1 MRRFTPPA
9 AFIPA
14 FIAIL
19 AALTPTPVTA
29 QVADPVMDYCSNV
42 GCSSV
47 VSLLNPCGGGASN
60 SSLQQD
66 LTYTVTADL
75 GSCECNSRFFNALS
89 ECLGCVT
96 SQGKNRPVIDNQI
109 NWTNSCKSYGF
120 KFTDAPIPYQPPTSG
135 GSSSGG
141 LGGGAIAGIVI
152 GVLVLAGAAGGF
164 FFYRNR
170 KGGRSKN
177 SLFKRPYTAAN
188 ASGSYEPTNN
198 QTGFNTYSN
207 FQHDEYPDSNQQQQQ
222 GYSDYD
228 QNNYYGSGQNGDDS
242 MAMSNLQ
249 HSSYIPPPI
258 PMSPSAVAAVA
269 STTGA
274 GGIQRPLGD
283 PRPSDQFPQS
293 LRVKA
298 NNEWE
303 DQNHSNRQN
312 EYASDLISND
322 HLLYNDKAVIED
334 DEDELEPPRARD
346 RYRNDRDDF
355 TQRRSMTPPRAN
367 MQSYRDEF
375 TRPSFDRE
383 PRRNSGSERG
393 SVSGLRVAAGG
404 GGGSGYNSQDEGSE
418 GLQSGRLDM
427 GESPESARR
436 RRAAELFS
444 AEGNR
449 R

>member
-1 MRRFTPPA
+1 MRRFTPA

-19 AALTPTPVTA
+19 AAHSTTVNA
-29 QVADPVMDYCSNV
+29 QSDPVMDYCSNV
-42 GCSSV
+42 GCSTV

-66 LTYTVTADL
+66 LTFTVTPDL

-89 ECLGCVT
+89 ECLGCIS
-96 SQGKNRPVIDNQI
+96 SQNKNHPVIDTQI
-109 NWTNSCKSYGF
+109 NWTNNCKAYGF
-120 KFTDAPIPYQPPTSG
+120 NMTDAPIPYTPPTSS
-135 GSSSGG
+135 GSSQG
-141 LGGGAIAGIVI
+141 LGAGAIAGIVV
-152 GVLVLAGAAGGF
+152 GVLVLIGAGGF
-164 FFYRNR
+164 FFLKNWRR
-170 KGGRSKN
+170 RSKN
-177 SLFKRPYTAAN
+177 SIFERPYTAAN

-198 QTGFNTYSN
+198 QAGFNTYSN
-207 FQHDEYPDSNQQQQQ
+207 YQHDEYPDNNQNQQG

-249 HSSYIPPPI
+249 HSNYIPPPI

-269 STTGA
+269 STTGI
-274 GGIQRPLGD
+274 GSIQRPLGE

-293 LRVKA
+293 LRVGASK
-298 NNEWE
+298 EW
-303 DQNHSNRQN
+303 DDNNRQN
-312 EYASDLISND
+312 EYTSDLVSND
-322 HLLYNDKAVIED
+322 HLLHNDKAVIED
-334 DEDELEPPRARD
+334 DNDELEPPRARD

-404 GGGSGYNSQDEGSE
+404 SGYNSQDEGSE
-418 GLQSGRLDM
+418 GRLDM

-444 AEGNR
+444 AEGSR

>member
-1 MRRFTPPA
+1 MRRSTLA

-14 FIAIL
+14 LIAIL
-19 AALTPTPVTA
+19 AAHNPVSA
-29 QVADPVMDYCSNV
+29 QADPVMEYCAGT

-47 VSLLNPCGGGASN
+47 VTLLNPCGGGASN

-66 LTYTVTADL
+66 FTYTVTPDL
-75 GSCECNSRFFNALS
+75 GSCECNSQFFNALS
-89 ECLGCVT
+89 SCLGC
-96 SQGKNRPVIDNQI
+96 
-109 NWTNSCKSYGF
+109 
-120 KFTDAPIPYQPPTSG
+120 
-135 GSSSGG
+135 
-141 LGGGAIAGIVI
+141 
-152 GVLVLAGAAGGF
+152 
-164 FFYRNR
+164 
-170 KGGRSKN
+170 
-177 SLFKRPYTAAN
+177 
-188 ASGSYEPTNN
+188 PTNN
-198 QTGFNTYSN
+198 QAGFNTYN
-207 FQHDEYPDSNQQQQQ
+207 NYQHDEYPSNG

-228 QNNYYGSGQNGDDS
+228 QQNYYGSGQNGDDS

-249 HSSYIPPPI
+249 HSNYIPPPM

-269 STTGA
+269 SAT
-274 GGIQRPLGD
+274 GGIQRPLGE

-293 LRVKA
+293 LRPDK
-298 NNEWE
+298 EW
-303 DQNHSNRQN
+303 DSSDNTQRHS
-312 EYASDLISND
+312 EYTSDLISND

-334 DEDELEPPRARD
+334 DDEGVLEPPRARD

-393 SVSGLRVAAGG
+393 SISGLRVAAGA
-404 GGGSGYNSQDEGSE
+404 GSGYNSQDESSE
-418 GLQSGRLDM
+418 GGLQSGRLDLSD
-427 GESPESARR
+427 SPESARR

-444 AEGNR
+444 AEGTR

>member
-1 MRRFTPPA
+1 MRRSTLA

-14 FIAIL
+14 LIAIL
-19 AALTPTPVTA
+19 AAHNPVNA
-29 QVADPVMDYCSNV
+29 QADPVMEYCSAT

-47 VSLLNPCGGGASN
+47 FTLLNPCGGGASN

-66 LTYTVTADL
+66 LTYTVTPDL
-75 GSCECNSRFFNALS
+75 GSCECNSQFFNALS
-89 ECLGCVT
+89 SCLGCVS
-96 SQGKNRPVIDNQI
+96 SQGKNSPSIDTQI
-109 NWTNSCKSYGF
+109 NWTNSCIAAGF
-120 KFTDAPIPYQPPTSG
+120 NFTQDPIPYQPPTSG
-135 GSSSGG
+135 GSDGSGGG
-141 LGGGAIAGIVI
+141 LGSGAIAGIVI
-152 GVLVLAGAAGGF
+152 ALLVVAGAGGF
-164 FFYRNR
+164 FFWRTRGSGKRN
-170 KGGRSKN
+170 KN
-177 SLFKRPYTAAN
+177 SIFERPYTAAN

-198 QTGFNTYSN
+198 QAGFNTYN
-207 FQHDEYPDSNQQQQQ
+207 NYQQDEYSSNGGGNG

-228 QNNYYGSGQNGDDS
+228 QQNYYGSGQHGDDS

-249 HSSYIPPPI
+249 HSNYIPPPM

-269 STTGA
+269 SAA
-274 GGIQRPLGD
+274 GGIQRPLGE

-293 LRVKA
+293 LRPEWDA
-298 NNEWE
+298 NN
-303 DQNHSNRQN
+303 QRNN
-312 EYASDLISND
+312 EHELTSDLISSD

-334 DEDELEPPRARD
+334 DDELEPPRARD

-393 SVSGLRVAAGG
+393 SVSGLRVAAGA
-404 GGGSGYNSQDEGSE
+404 GSGYNSQDESSE
-418 GLQSGRLDM
+418 GVLQSGQLDL
-427 GESPESARR
+427 GDSPENARR

-444 AEGNR
+444 AEGTR

>member
-1 MRRFTPPA
+1 MRRSTLA

-14 FIAIL
+14 LIAIL
-19 AALTPTPVTA
+19 AAHNPVSA
-29 QVADPVMDYCSNV
+29 QADPVMEYCAGT

-47 VSLLNPCGGGASN
+47 VTLLNPCGGGASN

-66 LTYTVTADL
+66 FTYTVTPDL
-75 GSCECNSRFFNALS
+75 GSCECNSQFFNALS
-89 ECLGCVT
+89 SCLGCVS
-96 SQGKNRPVIDNQI
+96 SQGKNFPAIDTQI
-109 NWTNSCKSYGF
+109 NWTNSCKAAGF
-120 KFTDAPIPYQPPTSG
+120 NFTQNPIPYQPPTSG
-135 GSSSGG
+135 GSDRSGGGG
-141 LGGGAIAGIVI
+141 LGGGAIAGIV
-152 GVLVLAGAAGGF
+152 VALLVVAGAGGF
-164 FFYRNR
+164 LFWRSR
-170 KGGRSKN
+170 GGGRRSKN
-177 SLFKRPYTAAN
+177 SIFERPYTAAN

-198 QTGFNTYSN
+198 QAGFNTYN
-207 FQHDEYPDSNQQQQQ
+207 NYQHDEYPSNG

-228 QNNYYGSGQNGDDS
+228 QQNYYGSGQNGDDS

-249 HSSYIPPPI
+249 HSNYIPPPM

-269 STTGA
+269 SAT
-274 GGIQRPLGD
+274 GGIQRPLGE

-293 LRVKA
+293 LRPDK
-298 NNEWE
+298 EW
-303 DQNHSNRQN
+303 DSSDNTQRHS
-312 EYASDLISND
+312 EYTSDLISND

-334 DEDELEPPRARD
+334 DDEGVLEPPRARD

-393 SVSGLRVAAGG
+393 SISGLRVAAGA
-404 GGGSGYNSQDEGSE
+404 GSGYNSQDETSE
-418 GLQSGRLDM
+418 GGLQSGRLDLSD
-427 GESPESARR
+427 SPESARR

-444 AEGNR
+444 AEGTR

>member
-1 MRRFTPPA
+1 MRRFTQPA
-9 AFIPA
+9 AFLPA
-14 FIAIL
+14 FMAIL
-19 AALTPTPVTA
+19 AALTITPVTA
-29 QVADPVMDYCSNV
+29 QTPDPVMDYCSNV
-42 GCSSV
+42 GCSTV

-66 LTYTVTADL
+66 LTFTVTPDL

-89 ECLGCVT
+89 ECLGCIS
-96 SQGKNRPVIDNQI
+96 SQGKNRPVIDTQI
-109 NWTNSCKSYGF
+109 NWTNNCKSYGF
-120 KFTDAPIPYQPPTSG
+120 NFTDAPIPYIPPTSG

-152 GVLVLAGAAGGF
+152 GVLAIAAAVGGF
-164 FFYRNR
+164 FFFRNR
-170 KGGRSKN
+170 RGGRSKN
-177 SLFKRPYTAAN
+177 SIFKRPYTAAN

-207 FQHDEYPDSNQQQQQ
+207 YQQDEYPDHSLQQQGG

-249 HSSYIPPPI
+249 HSNYIPPPI

-269 STTGA
+269 STTG
-274 GGIQRPLGD
+274 IQRPLGE

-293 LRVKA
+293 LRVGA
-298 NNEWE
+298 NKEWD
-303 DQNHSNRQN
+303 DQNRQN
-312 EYASDLISND
+312 EYTSELISND
-322 HLLYNDKAVIED
+322 HLLHNDKAVIED
-334 DEDELEPPRARD
+334 DDELEPPRARD
-346 RYRNDRDDF
+346 RFRNDRDDF

-404 GGGSGYNSQDEGSE
+404 SGYNSQDEGSE

-444 AEGNR
+444 AEGSR

>member
-1 MRRFTPPA
+1 MRRSTLA

-14 FIAIL
+14 LIAIL
-19 AALTPTPVTA
+19 AAHNTPTVNA
-29 QVADPVMDYCSNV
+29 QADPVMETCSTI

-47 VSLLNPCGGGASN
+47 VTLLNPCGGGASN

-66 LTYTVTADL
+66 FTYTVTPDL
-75 GSCECNSRFFNALS
+75 GSCECNSQFFNALS
-89 ECLGCVT
+89 SCLGCVT
-96 SQGKNRPVIDNQI
+96 SQGKNSPAIDTQI
-109 NWTNSCKSYGF
+109 NWTNNCKAYGF
-120 KFTDAPIPYQPPTSG
+120 DFTANPIPYRPPTSG
-135 GSSSGG
+135 GSDRKEGGG
-141 LGGGAIAGIVI
+141 LSGGAIAGIVI
-152 GVLVLAGAAGGF
+152 GLLVVAGVGAF
-164 FFYRNR
+164 FFWRTR
-170 KGGRSKN
+170 GGGRRSKN
-177 SLFKRPYTAAN
+177 SIFERPYTAAN

-198 QTGFNTYSN
+198 QAGFSTFNNY
-207 FQHDEYPDSNQQQQQ
+207 QHDEYPSSGGGNG

-228 QNNYYGSGQNGDDS
+228 QQNYYGSGQNGDDS

-249 HSSYIPPPI
+249 HSNYIPPPV

-269 STTGA
+269 SAA

-293 LRVKA
+293 LRPNNKEWDA
-298 NNEWE
+298 N
-303 DQNHSNRQN
+303 QGQKRSS
-312 EYASDLISND
+312 EYTSDLISND

-334 DEDELEPPRARD
+334 DEGELEPPRARD

-393 SVSGLRVAAGG
+393 SISGLRVAAGA
-404 GGGSGYNSQDEGSE
+404 GSGYNSQDESSE
-418 GLQSGRLDM
+418 GALQG
-427 GESPESARR
+427 GESPENARR

-444 AEGNR
+444 AEGVR